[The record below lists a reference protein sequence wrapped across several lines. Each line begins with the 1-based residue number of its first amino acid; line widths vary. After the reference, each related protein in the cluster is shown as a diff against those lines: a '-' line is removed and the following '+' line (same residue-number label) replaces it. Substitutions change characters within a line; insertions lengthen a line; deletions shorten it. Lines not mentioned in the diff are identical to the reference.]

1 MATLQK
7 LPGVKFLGK
16 PTFAHPG
23 PQAALV
29 KVPLARDALD
39 LIYKKLP
46 SDARQNMALAK
57 RWGLFAVLA
66 TERWAYACAR
76 MAKPPKG
83 EEEIAEQA
91 EEVLA

>member
-1 MATLQK
+1 MK
-7 LPGVKFLGK
+7 NIPSIPGVKFLGR
-16 PTFAHPG
+16 PTVQHPG

-29 KVPLARDALD
+29 KAPLARDALD
-39 LIYKKLP
+39 LIYKQLP

-57 RWGLFAVLA
+57 RWGFFAVLA

-76 MAKPPKG
+76 MARPPKG
-83 EEEIAEQA
+83 EEEITEQA